1 MTTNGEFSR
10 CQAEANGLFLPAPV
24 VTRVCRTVTALF
36 TGAALFIYG
45 LDAAIGVAM
54 VAGPV
59 FFKSTGRPRIDPS
72 PQTPDAFAADL
83 M

>member
-1 MTTNGEFSR
+1 
-10 CQAEANGLFLPAPV
+10 
-24 VTRVCRTVTALF
+24 
-36 TGAALFIYG
+36 
-45 LDAAIGVAM
+45 M